1 MELATLI
8 HKARKSNF
16 YLWLLNRGLSR
27 KIPFNM
33 PHKFE
38 VTEIGDYSVTT
49 RLPFRRKN
57 LNHIKGLHACA
68 LATISEFTTGLTLL
82 VHLDP
87 SKYRIILKTLE
98 MEYHYQGKTDVTASF
113 EISPGWLEEK
123 IYGPLKEQ
131 DAVVVTC
138 PVKTFN
144 TKNEH
149 ISTGK
154 VHWQVKSW
162 NKVRTKI

>member
-1 MELATLI
+1 MDLAQLI
-8 HKARKSNF
+8 DKARTSKF
-16 YLWLLNRGLSR
+16 YLWLLNRGLAR
-27 KIPFNM
+27 KIPFNQ

-38 VTEIGDYSVTT
+38 VVEIGEYSVKT

-57 LNHIKGLHACA
+57 LNHIRGLHACA

-98 MEYHYQGKTDVTASF
+98 MEYHYQGKTDVHAAF
-113 EISPGWLEEK
+113 EVSQEWLEEY
-123 IYGPLKEQ
+123 IYVPLQNQE
-131 DAVVVTC
+131 AVVVTC
-138 PVKTFN
+138 EVKTFN
-144 TKNEH
+144 TQNEH

-162 NKVRTKI
+162 NKVRTKM